1 MQQSYTFYS
10 AGGEREREKEGEDEE
25 EREEREE
32 EEREEEEREEREE
45 EEREGNAS
53 TVKKEMK
60 CSGDFEILQQIVRDT
75 TQNRE
80 SMN

>member
-10 AGGEREREKEGEDEE
+10 AGGEGEREKEGENEE
-25 EREEREE
+25 EREEREK
-32 EEREEEEREEREE
+32 

-60 CSGDFEILQQIVRDT
+60 CSGDFEILQQIVCDT

>member
-32 EEREEEEREEREE
+32 EEREEEERE
-45 EEREGNAS
+45 GNAS

-60 CSGDFEILQQIVRDT
+60 CSGDFEILQQIVCDT

>member
-10 AGGEREREKEGEDEE
+10 AGGEREREKEGED
-25 EREEREE
+25 
-32 EEREEEEREEREE
+32 EEEREEREE

-60 CSGDFEILQQIVRDT
+60 CSGDFEILQQIVCDT

>member
-10 AGGEREREKEGEDEE
+10 AGGEREREKEGED
-25 EREEREE
+25 
-32 EEREEEEREEREE
+32 EEEREEREE